1 MGRSLTIWEQKE
13 SLEQYLFRQE
23 QIDRLIRILTIL
35 ENKANWL
42 ILRYKFH
49 KNIERLNCQDL
60 YSIEIINQ

>member
-23 QIDRLIRILTIL
+23 QIDRLNRILTIL
-35 ENKANWL
+35 EDRANWL

-60 YSIEIINQ
+60 YSIEIIK

>member
-1 MGRSLTIWEQKE
+1 MGKSPTIWEQKE

-23 QIDRLIRILTIL
+23 QIDRLNRILTIL

-49 KNIERLNCQDL
+49 KNIEKLNCQDL
-60 YSIEIINQ
+60 YSIEIIN

>member
-23 QIDRLIRILTIL
+23 QIDRLNRILTIL
-35 ENKANWL
+35 EDRANWL

-49 KNIERLNCQDL
+49 RNIERLKCQDL
-60 YSIEIINQ
+60 YSIEIVNY

>member
-23 QIDRLIRILTIL
+23 QIDRLNRILTIL
-35 ENKANWL
+35 EDRANWL

-49 KNIERLNCQDL
+49 RNIERLKLSGPIFN
-60 YSIEIINQ
+60 

>member
-23 QIDRLIRILTIL
+23 QIDRLNRILTIL
-35 ENKANWL
+35 ENRANWL

-49 KNIERLNCQDL
+49 RYIDRLNCQDL
-60 YSIEIINQ
+60 YSIALVD

>member
-1 MGRSLTIWEQKE
+1 MGRSLTIWEHEE

-23 QIDRLIRILTIL
+23 QIDRLNRILTIL
-35 ENKANWL
+35 ENRSNWL

-60 YSIEIINQ
+60 YSIEFIN

>member
-23 QIDRLIRILTIL
+23 QIDRLNRILTIL
-35 ENKANWL
+35 EEKANWL

-49 KNIERLNCQDL
+49 RNIERLSCQDL
-60 YSIEIINQ
+60 YSIALVD

>member
-23 QIDRLIRILTIL
+23 QIHRLNRILTVL
-35 ENKANWL
+35 EDRDNWL

-49 KNIERLNCQDL
+49 RNIERLNCQDL